1 MIRKLIA
8 LAALPLT
15 IAACSKSE
23 TEEQQQPVE
32 SKGIT
37 LTATL
42 APKGPPPTKALADH
56 GDGKL
61 TASWAVGE
69 TLAIAYNLSKDD
81 YLAVAS
87 VVSVD
92 ASGAATIEFT
102 VDPSTPDGTDCDI
115 LYPSTSLIQ
124 STIAFQ
130 SGELSTVPD
139 VRYGR
144 GVISPATP
152 DAGLTLTMPLTPLGS
167 IFKFTLQDEAGAAIM
182 AKTLV
187 VAVNTDTF
195 VATPSAATSEYYLF
209 LPAISGEA
217 MTISVPGDKGTSS
230 YRFFRADV
238 TFEAGK
244 YYRSTLKMTLQSEA
258 ADYVAMG
265 DGLNWAVR
273 NVGAD
278 KPEDYGDYFAWG
290 EVEPYYR
297 AGHAY
302 DEEITGTANW
312 KDGKADGYSW
322 PSYQW
327 GDGSTFSKYTGSE
340 DSVLQPADDA
350 ATQNMGSGWRM
361 PTQEEW
367 KGLLS
372 EFSFYWVWV
381 KDFNGSGT
389 NGSLVIS
396 RKAGYE
402 GNSIFL
408 PAAGHREGR
417 NLSMAGINGYYWS
430 SSLDTEYPDKACSAY
445 FQSEYPSWRYS
456 DRSFGHSV
464 RGIRK
469 AE

>member
-42 APKGPPPTKALADH
+42 APKGAPTKALADN

-69 TLAIAYNLSKDD
+69 TLAIAYNLPSKDD

-130 SGELSTVPD
+130 SGELNTVPD

-195 VATPSAATSEYYLF
+195 VATPSAATSAYYLF
-209 LPAISGEA
+209 L
-217 MTISVPGDKGTSS
+217 
-230 YRFFRADV
+230 
-238 TFEAGK
+238 
-244 YYRSTLKMTLQSEA
+244 
-258 ADYVAMG
+258 
-265 DGLNWAVR
+265 
-273 NVGAD
+273 
-278 KPEDYGDYFAWG
+278 
-290 EVEPYYR
+290 
-297 AGHAY
+297 
-302 DEEITGTANW
+302 
-312 KDGKADGYSW
+312 
-322 PSYQW
+322 
-327 GDGSTFSKYTGSE
+327 
-340 DSVLQPADDA
+340 
-350 ATQNMGSGWRM
+350 
-361 PTQEEW
+361 
-367 KGLLS
+367 
-372 EFSFYWVWV
+372 
-381 KDFNGSGT
+381 
-389 NGSLVIS
+389 
-396 RKAGYE
+396 
-402 GNSIFL
+402 
-408 PAAGHREGR
+408 
-417 NLSMAGINGYYWS
+417 
-430 SSLDTEYPDKACSAY
+430 
-445 FQSEYPSWRYS
+445 
-456 DRSFGHSV
+456 
-464 RGIRK
+464 
-469 AE
+469 